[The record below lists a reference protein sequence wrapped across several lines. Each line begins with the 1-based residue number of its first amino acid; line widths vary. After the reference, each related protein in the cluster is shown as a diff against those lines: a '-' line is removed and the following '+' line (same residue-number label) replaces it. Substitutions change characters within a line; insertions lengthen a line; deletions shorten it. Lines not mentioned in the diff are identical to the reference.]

1 MRVSS
6 LASATELTVWPVVIT
21 RLGILSHPSWRGS
34 RSYDAGLSASTA
46 AREEDRP
53 AAVITTEDLLWDTS
67 SMTQQDLD
75 RAVGAWAAVLRSLGV
90 PPDDAL
96 IRVHLEEGRGTHQGR
111 ERPTSSASRSR
122 MRTS

>member
-1 MRVSS
+1 MGHLR
-6 LASATELTVWPVVIT
+6 
-21 RLGILSHPSWRGS
+21 
-34 RSYDAGLSASTA
+34 
-46 AREEDRP
+46 
-53 AAVITTEDLLWDTS
+53 S

-111 ERPTSSASRSR
+111 ERPTPSASRSR
-122 MRTS
+122 MRTTLIKKVLDAAGPPFSASTWFFRERVVRD